1 MFRSNAEIE
10 RLELLDSSPLFHK
23 KNSKTRR
30 AVIMQKIKIIPLVG
44 IEFDDITIALY
55 SSCEDVKNL
64 LGEPYSTQD
73 DSLYYFNNELRF
85 DFDDD
90 GKVEFIEFLGSIDG
104 ELQPMIYDVPA
115 FQSKADTLYNI
126 LREENRGDID
136 DSEDG
141 YSYGFLNISVGV
153 YRSSIPKDVEE
164 MIKEADEAGEP
175 MDAGDI
181 EEERRKADYW
191 STIGIGIKDYYR

>member
-1 MFRSNAEIE
+1 
-10 RLELLDSSPLFHK
+10 
-23 KNSKTRR
+23 
-30 AVIMQKIKIIPLVG
+30 MQKIKIIPLVG

-104 ELQPMIYDVPA
+104 ELQPIIYDVPA

-191 STIGIGIKDYYR
+191 STTGIGIKDYYR

>member
-104 ELQPMIYDVPA
+104 ELQPIIYDVPA